1 MARHTQFY
9 RVSKDEKFNR
19 FLIGQNLIE
28 EVALKF
34 VYKDPETEM
43 GVEKIIPMTYI
54 GPRLKGPMIIKKWDG
69 DLLEYQYSGKA
80 YYVKEE
86 DIFNY

>member
-1 MARHTQFY
+1 
-9 RVSKDEKFNR
+9 
-19 FLIGQNLIE
+19 
-28 EVALKF
+28 
-34 VYKDPETEM
+34 M

-54 GPRLKGPMIIKKWDG
+54 GPRLKGPMIIKKWDD
-69 DLLEYQYSGKA
+69 DLLEYQYSGEA